1 MVSLGKLWLMRMS
14 IIRRAVA
21 PIVLVG
27 SLLAGGQAQAL
38 LPTCDIW
45 LTMSTTA
52 KQYSTCSNTVI
63 GPWTS
68 PAGGCLQ
75 WVSWHRT
82 QRRVDRTAV
91 GHWRYRELLENEVRA
106 RFTVTVGPVAV
117 HKTQTMPGSHTT
129 TVLRAWLVWP
139 GPGGCTPLHI

>member
-1 MVSLGKLWLMRMS
+1 MGGV
-14 IIRRAVA
+14 RRTVAAV
-21 PIVLVG
+21 VLVG
-27 SLLAGGQAQAL
+27 SILVGGHAEAM
-38 LPTCDIW
+38 LPTCNVW
-45 LTMSTTA
+45 FTMSTTA
-52 KQYSTCSNTVI
+52 KQYSPCRNTVI

-82 QRRVDRTAV
+82 QRRVDSGAT

-117 HKTQTMPGSHTT
+117 HKTQTMAGSHTT
-129 TVLRAWLVWP
+129 TVLRSWLVWP
-139 GPGGCTPLHI
+139 GPGGCQAVRI